1 MFSSYKPVILLSSIT
16 ITVLVACHPQGE
28 TEAKDVALLQRT
40 YDTTAFAATQETN
53 KEAYYGV
60 VDSTAPAAGNE
71 QSPKQSLKQ
80 TPPQNIDW
88 DKKIIKEATL
98 VVEAKS
104 QKVFND
110 FVHDQV
116 KRSGGYVSQEEQNKS
131 EYKIENI
138 ATIKVPVD
146 QFDNLVKSLTSTKDE
161 NIVTQKVTS
170 QDVTGEVIDAR
181 ARTEAKRQIR
191 LRYLELLKQAKNMED
206 ILKVQTEINNIQEE
220 IEAGAGRVGY
230 LTHAAAYSTVQLTF
244 YEILN
249 PSAADNKAPAF
260 GTRVLNALGNGMDWL
275 GELLVVLLTL
285 WPLWLL
291 VAGLI
296 WGFRRWRKTR
306 PTPTPK
312 TVQ

>member
-1 MFSSYKPVILLSSIT
+1 MKFLFQILAALLLWIFIACNHKNSS
-16 ITVLVACHPQGE
+16 AD
-28 TEAKDVALLQRT
+28 TEAKDGALMKT
-40 YDTTAFAATQETN
+40 TDNYKPPEESNKSYEIADTAA
-53 KEAYYGV
+53 
-60 VDSTAPAAGNE
+60 APAPLNE
-71 QSPKQSLKQ
+71 YNSPKQAGGPT
-80 TPPQNIDW
+80 TPAQNIDW

-104 QKVFND
+104 QKAFND
-110 FVHDQV
+110 FVHEQV
-116 KRSGGYVSQEEQNKS
+116 KHTGGYVSQEEQNKS
-131 EYKIENI
+131 DYKIENI

-146 QFDNLVKSLTSTKDE
+146 QFDNLVRSLTTAKDE
-161 NIVTQKVTS
+161 NIVTQKITS
-170 QDVTGEVIDAR
+170 QDVTGEVVDTR

-191 LRYLELLKQAKNMED
+191 LRYLDLLKQAKNMED
-206 ILKVQTEINNIQEE
+206 ILKVQEEINNIQEE

-249 PSAADNKAPAF
+249 PSAVENKVPGF

-291 VAGLI
+291 AGALV
-296 WGFRRWRKTR
+296 WGFRRWKAK
-306 PTPTPK
+306 PK
-312 TVQ
+312 VNPGQ

>member
-1 MFSSYKPVILLSSIT
+1 MYSSYKPVLLLTSIAIMT
-16 ITVLVACHPQGE
+16 LLACNNKNSTAEQK
-28 TEAKDVALLQRT
+28 TLDVAEASLKST
-40 YDTTAFAATQETN
+40 DNYKPEESNKFYGNIDTTAP
-53 KEAYYGV
+53 
-60 VDSTAPAAGNE
+60 APLNE
-71 QSPKQSLKQ
+71 YNSPKQAGG
-80 TPPQNIDW
+80 PAAPAQNIDW

-104 QKVFND
+104 QKAFND

-116 KRSGGYVSQEEQNKS
+116 KRTGGYVSQEEQNKS
-131 EYKIENI
+131 DYKIENI

-170 QDVTGEVIDAR
+170 QDVTGEVIDTR

-191 LRYLELLKQAKNMED
+191 LRYLDLLKQAKNMED
-206 ILKVQTEINNIQEE
+206 ILKVQQEINNIQEE

-249 PSAADNKAPAF
+249 PSAVENKSPGF

-291 VAGLI
+291 AGALV
-296 WGFRRWRKTR
+296 WGFRRWRKTK
-306 PTPTPK
+306 PNPK
-312 TVQ
+312 TAP

>member
-1 MFSSYKPVILLSSIT
+1 MTVIACNDKSSTAEQK
-16 ITVLVACHPQGE
+16 AQ
-28 TEAKDVALLQRT
+28 DVALMKTTNNYRPPEESNK
-40 YDTTAFAATQETN
+40 YYENADTSAIPAPPPPDENNSPRQA
-53 KEAYYGV
+53 G
-60 VDSTAPAAGNE
+60 APAVPA
-71 QSPKQSLKQ
+71 
-80 TPPQNIDW
+80 QNIDW

-98 VVEAKS
+98 VVEAKN
-104 QKVFND
+104 QKAFND

-131 EYKIENI
+131 DYKIENI

-146 QFDNLVKSLTSTKDE
+146 QFDNLVRSLTSTKDE
-161 NIVTQKVTS
+161 NIITQKVTS
-170 QDVTGEVIDAR
+170 QDVTGEVVDTR

-191 LRYLELLKQAKNMED
+191 LRYLDLLKQAKNMED
-206 ILKVQTEINNIQEE
+206 ILKVQEEINNIQEE
-220 IEAGAGRVGY
+220 IEAGAGRVSY

-249 PSAADNKAPAF
+249 PSASDNKSPGF

-291 VAGLI
+291 AAALI
-296 WGFRRWRKTR
+296 WGFRRWKTKSKV
-306 PTPTPK
+306 K

>member
-1 MFSSYKPVILLSSIT
+1 MFSIYKPVLLIASIIIT
-16 ITVLVACHPQGE
+16 ILIACNDKSSVTEQK
-28 TEAKDVALLQRT
+28 TEAVAALKATDNNKPEERNKSYET
-40 YDTTAFAATQETN
+40 ADTIAVPAPL
-53 KEAYYGV
+53 KEEEA
-60 VDSTAPAAGNE
+60 
-71 QSPKQSLKQ
+71 PKQAGAAS
-80 TPPQNIDW
+80 PAQNIDW
-88 DKKIIKEATL
+88 DKKIIKNATL

-104 QKVFND
+104 QKTFND
-110 FVHDQV
+110 FVHEQV
-116 KRSGGYVSQEEQNKS
+116 KRTGGYVAEEEQTKS
-131 EYKIENI
+131 DYKIENM

-146 QFDNLVKSLTSTKDE
+146 QFDNLVKSLTSTKEE

-170 QDVTGEVIDAR
+170 QDVTGEVIDTR

-191 LRYLELLKQAKNMED
+191 LRYLDLLKQAKNMED
-206 ILKVQTEINNIQEE
+206 ILKVQEEINNIQEE
-220 IEAGAGRVGY
+220 IEAGAGQVKY

-249 PSAADNKAPAF
+249 PSAEENRSPGF

-291 VAGLI
+291 AGALL
-296 WGFRRWRKTR
+296 WGFRRWRKTK
-306 PTPTPK
+306 PTPTSK

>member
-1 MFSSYKPVILLSSIT
+1 MFSPYKPVLLITSIAITLLIACNDKSS
-16 ITVLVACHPQGE
+16 VAEQKS
-28 TEAKDVALLQRT
+28 ADVAFLKT
-40 YDTTAFAATQETN
+40 TDKNKPEESNKFYENVDTSA
-53 KEAYYGV
+53 
-60 VDSTAPAAGNE
+60 APAPINE
-71 QSPKQSLKQ
+71 DNSPKQAGA
-80 TPPQNIDW
+80 PVPAQNIDW
-88 DKKIIKEATL
+88 DKKIIRNATL

-104 QKVFND
+104 QKSFND
-110 FVHDQV
+110 FVHEQV
-116 KRSGGYVSQEEQNKS
+116 KRTGGYVSEEEQTKS

-138 ATIKVPVD
+138 ATIKVPVE
-146 QFDNLVKSLTSTKDE
+146 QFDNLVKSLTSIKDE

-170 QDVTGEVIDAR
+170 QDVTGEVIDTR

-191 LRYLELLKQAKNMED
+191 LRYLDLLKQAKNMED
-206 ILKVQTEINNIQEE
+206 ILKVQEEINNIQEE
-220 IEAGAGRVGY
+220 IEAGAGQVSY

-249 PSAADNKAPAF
+249 PSAEENRSPGF

-291 VAGLI
+291 AGALL

-306 PTPTPK
+306 PTPIQRTTP
-312 TVQ
+312 